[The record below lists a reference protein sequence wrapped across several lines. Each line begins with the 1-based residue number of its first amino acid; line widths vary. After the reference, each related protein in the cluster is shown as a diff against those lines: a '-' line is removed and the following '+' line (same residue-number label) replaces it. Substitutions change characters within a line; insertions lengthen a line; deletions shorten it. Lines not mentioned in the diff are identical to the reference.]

1 MKFIHSGNFRNTSV
15 SKDWLVDH
23 YVCLSAYHTSDAQE
37 EAAAKI
43 RALSDIVSAMLVR
56 MSDADVQAVAESVGF
71 MAVEENK

>member
-1 MKFIHSGNFRNTSV
+1 MKFIHGANYRKSFV
-15 SKDWLVDH
+15 SKDLLVDR
-23 YVCLSAYHTSDAQE
+23 YVCLSAYHTRDAQE